1 MDFRDSVSYLLSKLT
16 TAHRN
21 LLEKSVQ
28 EVGLHSGQVF
38 VLFEL
43 WKKDGQRQ
51 VDLAEKLNLAAPTV
65 NKILGGMLQA
75 DLVTRERYEDDARST
90 RIYLTD
96 KGRNVREALEVK
108 WADIEEQTVMGL
120 TDTEALILKQLLAKL
135 LGEEEVNYQGATIR
149 CRIVASFKSL
159 MLGGFRR

>member
-1 MDFRDSVSYLLSKLT
+1 MEFSDSVSYLLSKLT

-28 EVGLHSGQVF
+28 EISLHSGQVF

-65 NKILGGMLQA
+65 NKILGGMLGA

-96 KGRNVREALEVK
+96 KGRGVREALETK
-108 WADIEEQTVMGL
+108 WTEIEEQTIMGL
-120 TDTEALILKQLLAKL
+120 TETEALILKQLLAKL
-135 LGEEEVNYQGATIR
+135 LGEGA
-149 CRIVASFKSL
+149 
-159 MLGGFRR
+159 

>member
-1 MDFRDSVSYLLSKLT
+1 MEFRDSVSYLLSKLT

-43 WKKDGQRQ
+43 WRKDGQRQ

-65 NKILGGMLQA
+65 NKILGGMLGT

-96 KGRNVREALEVK
+96 KGRTIREALETK
-108 WADIEEQTVMGL
+108 WLDVEEQTVMGL
-120 TDTEALILKQLLAKL
+120 TETEALILKQLLAKL
-135 LGEEEVNYQGATIR
+135 LGEA
-149 CRIVASFKSL
+149 
-159 MLGGFRR
+159 

>member
-28 EVGLHSGQVF
+28 EIGLHSGQVF
-38 VLFEL
+38 VLLEL
-43 WKKDGQRQ
+43 WKKDKQRQ

-65 NKILGGMLQA
+65 NKILGGMLEA

-90 RIYLTD
+90 RIVLTQ
-96 KGRNVREALEVK
+96 KGRDVRPALEQK
-108 WADIEEQTVMGL
+108 WAEIEEQTLLGL
-120 TDTEALILKQLLAKL
+120 TDTEALILKQVLAKL
-135 LGEEEVNYQGATIR
+135 LGEV
-149 CRIVASFKSL
+149 
-159 MLGGFRR
+159 

>member
-1 MDFRDSVSYLLSKLT
+1 MDFRDSVSYQLSKLT

-51 VDLAEKLNLAAPTV
+51 VDLAERLNLAAPTV

-96 KGRNVREALEVK
+96 KGRNVREALELK

-120 TDTEALILKQLLAKL
+120 TETEALILKQLLAKL
-135 LGEEEVNYQGATIR
+135 LGEE
-149 CRIVASFKSL
+149 
-159 MLGGFRR
+159 

>member
-21 LLEKSVQ
+21 LLERSVQ
-28 EVGLHSGQVF
+28 EIGLHSGQVF

-65 NKILGGMLQA
+65 NKILGGMLQT

-90 RIYLTD
+90 RIYLTE
-96 KGRNVREALEVK
+96 KGRNVR
-108 WADIEEQTVMGL
+108 
-120 TDTEALILKQLLAKL
+120 
-135 LGEEEVNYQGATIR
+135 
-149 CRIVASFKSL
+149 
-159 MLGGFRR
+159 

>member
-28 EVGLHSGQVF
+28 EIGLHSGQVF
-38 VLFEL
+38 VLLEL

-96 KGRNVREALEVK
+96 KGRHVREPLEAK
-108 WADIEEQTVMGL
+108 WLDIEEQTVMGL
-120 TDTEALILKQLLAKL
+120 TETEALILKQLLAKL
-135 LGEEEVNYQGATIR
+135 LGDE
-149 CRIVASFKSL
+149 
-159 MLGGFRR
+159 

>member
-28 EVGLHSGQVF
+28 EIGLHSGQVF

-135 LGEEEVNYQGATIR
+135 LGEE
-149 CRIVASFKSL
+149 
-159 MLGGFRR
+159 

>member
-1 MDFRDSVSYLLSKLT
+1 MEFRDSVSYLLSKLT

-21 LLEKSVQ
+21 LLERSVQ
-28 EVGLHSGQVF
+28 EIGLHSGQVF

-43 WKKDGQRQ
+43 WKKDGLRQ
-51 VDLAEKLNLAAPTV
+51 VDIAERLNLAAPTV

-75 DLVTRERYEDDARST
+75 DLVTRERFEDDARST

-96 KGRNVREALEVK
+96 RGRSVREDLELK
-108 WADIEEQTVMGL
+108 WTDIEEQTVLGL

-135 LGEEEVNYQGATIR
+135 LGEE
-149 CRIVASFKSL
+149 
-159 MLGGFRR
+159 